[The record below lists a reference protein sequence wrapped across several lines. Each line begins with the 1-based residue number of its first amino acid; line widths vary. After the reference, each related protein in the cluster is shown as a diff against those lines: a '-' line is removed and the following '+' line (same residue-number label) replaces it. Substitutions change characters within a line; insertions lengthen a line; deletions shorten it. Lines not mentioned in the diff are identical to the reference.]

1 MIDRLLSLFQPRAL
15 EAVEGDDPRRL
26 QVATCALLVEIARID
41 SQFSDEERDRIDE
54 IMRTRFRLSV
64 EDASDILQAAEE
76 EVRDSVHLWRFTHL
90 INSNFS
96 IPEKEELVELLWQVI
111 FEDGRL
117 DRYEDHLVHRI
128 ASLLNLTHKQLID
141 AKLKAMKS

>member
-1 MIDRLLSLFQPRAL
+1 MIDRLLSLFQPHTR

-41 SQFSDEERDRIDE
+41 SRFTGEERERIVE
-54 IMRTRFRLSV
+54 IMRNRFGLSE
-64 EDASDILQAAEE
+64 EDASNILQAAEE

-96 IPEKEELVELLWQVI
+96 IPEKEEVVELLWRVI
-111 FEDGRL
+111 YEDGRL

>member
-1 MIDRLLSLFQPRAL
+1 MIDRLLNLFQPRVR

-41 SQFSDEERDRIDE
+41 SQFTGEERERIVE
-54 IMRTRFRLSV
+54 IMRTRFRLSE
-64 EDASDILQAAEE
+64 EDASEILQAAEE

-90 INSNFS
+90 INRNFS
-96 IPEKEELVELLWQVI
+96 IEEKEEVIELLWRVI
-111 FEDGRL
+111 YEDGRL
-117 DRYEDHLVHRI
+117 DRHEDHLIHRI

-141 AKLKAMKS
+141 AKLKALNS